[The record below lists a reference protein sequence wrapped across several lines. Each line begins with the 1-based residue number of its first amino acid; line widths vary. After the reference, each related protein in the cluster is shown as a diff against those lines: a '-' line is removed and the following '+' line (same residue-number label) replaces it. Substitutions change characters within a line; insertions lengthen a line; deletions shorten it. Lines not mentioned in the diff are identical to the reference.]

1 MTPPHNFF
9 LKKNFLLEKEK
20 YNASHI
26 GIHAVSIKNAKLI
39 LFHYYVKLLTNNYSI
54 NKYFVIY
61 NICVIL
67 DSNLKELI

>member
-1 MTPPHNFF
+1 MCEPRPNHESMTPPHKIK
-9 LKKNFLLEKEK
+9 KKNLLEKEK

-54 NKYFVIY
+54 NKYFCDI
-61 NICVIL
+61 
-67 DSNLKELI
+67 